1 MHLRLYWDAIICRLV
16 AKRSVKLADIARF
29 KELQQILRPAD
40 YTANLPTQGNDEL
53 KRSPSADPSPQRD
66 SNKENADVNLNVFER
81 LALRG
86 NHEAMK
92 IRRDSHDPFLT
103 GTVTTNNSAP
113 QVTLA
118 YRRAGHR
125 AVTSFIASSCS
136 LMDSLE
142 NSIPIHV
149 EEVWASSTE

>member
-1 MHLRLYWDAIICRLV
+1 MHLRLYRDAIICRLV

-53 KRSPSADPSPQRD
+53 PSPQRD
-66 SNKENADVNLNVFER
+66 SNKENVDVNLNVFER

-103 GTVTTNNSAP
+103 GTVATKNSAP

-142 NSIPIHV
+142 ISIAIHV
-149 EEVWASSTE
+149 EEV